1 MFWLESTS
9 TDAVAAA
16 CFRERSHSFRERY
29 AEAILLPSSTEAEG
43 LRVSA
48 YLAAM
53 EEKVP
58 ANVLTASLFA
68 RYRSRIEH
76 TYGDKVLSAMRF
88 GFGGHTEIPQ

>member
-1 MFWLESTS
+1 M
-9 TDAVAAA
+9 DD
-16 CFRERSHSFRERY
+16 RRGDGG
-29 AEAILLPSSTEAEG
+29 EG
-43 LRVSA
+43 
-48 YLAAM
+48 
-53 EEKVP
+53 P